1 MGNLVMFFKAFDFD
15 TKYDKNSATIT
26 RCNKIFD
33 SKNKHDNNSTYWMMN
48 MKKQNVEYSSWELN
62 PNIAKIQIDILNH
75 MKTLIVEAVK
85 EAIGDDNVYKYYVPG
100 FVKTGK
106 PRHQM
111 LHLDSHDIDL
121 EFPWTLLI
129 VHIPLEEKGQWLRLG
144 KVVTDNNK
152 EKSVQENPPSRT
164 RRGKG
169 KNEVEPGL
177 QLNHRLIY
185 IPFGSGVILPGNQL
199 HAGHY
204 GKEHNMRFHT
214 VLSKSQWDGSCL
226 LDLDQYILKNSIA
239 MEGI

>member
-1 MGNLVMFFKAFDFD
+1 
-15 TKYDKNSATIT
+15 
-26 RCNKIFD
+26 
-33 SKNKHDNNSTYWMMN
+33 
-48 MKKQNVEYSSWELN
+48 
-62 PNIAKIQIDILNH
+62 

-85 EAIGDDNVYKYYVPG
+85 EAIGDVNVYEYYVPG

-121 EFPWTLLI
+121 EFPWTSLI

-164 RRGKG
+164 RRSKG

-204 GKEHNMRFHT
+204 GKKHDMRYHA

-226 LDLDQYILKNSIA
+226 LDLD
-239 MEGI
+239 